1 MSLEDEI
8 RTQIAGQLEVKDY
21 LDRFA
26 LEVRDYWRS
35 QSPVDEGKYAASV
48 KVYSKYLLV
57 DGMPGK
63 RVGATD
69 WKAHFIEY
77 GTGEPGP
84 TKAHAPRA
92 KTAAHFGGDESKVD
106 AVIVDDNL
114 SDVQRKAQL
123 SRFDS
128 ITVDLTDT

>member
-48 KVYSKYLLV
+48 KVYDKYLLV

-84 TKAHAPRA
+84 TKAYAPRA